1 MGTVERLLRQL
12 ATFFADHQRPWAL
25 VGGLAVSVRATPRFT
40 SDVDVAVAVPTDA
53 DAEALI
59 YALTVQSY
67 RVVLCLEHER
77 QARLSTVRLLPPGQ
91 DEDGIV
97 IDLLFASSGIE
108 PEIAA
113 AATSLEVLPGL
124 HVPVAT
130 LGHLLA
136 CKLLAMDDATR
147 PQDRVDIRSLLQ
159 HADDA
164 ELQRAE
170 EAIATITA
178 RGFHRDKDLQ
188 ARLRGVLAGRQR

>member
-1 MGTVERLLRQL
+1 MGTVKRLLRQL
-12 ATFFADHQRPWAL
+12 AKLFADHQRPWAL

-113 AATSLEVLPGL
+113 AATPLEVLPGL

-147 PQDRVDIRSLLQ
+147 PQDRVDILSLLQ

-188 ARLRGVLAGRQR
+188 ARLRGVLAGRPR

>member
-12 ATFFADHQRPWAL
+12 AKFFADHQRPWAL

-40 SDVDVAVAVPTDA
+40 SDVDLAVAVPSDA

-59 YALTVQSY
+59 YALTLQSY

-91 DEDGIV
+91 DEDGIIV
-97 IDLLFASSGIE
+97 DLLFASSGIE
-108 PEIAA
+108 PELAEAA
-113 AATSLEVLPGL
+113 PQLEVLPGL

-136 CKLLAMDDATR
+136 LKLLAMDDTTR
-147 PQDRVDIRSLLQ
+147 PQDRVDIVSLLQ
-159 HADDA
+159 HADAA
-164 ELQRAE
+164 ELRRAE
-170 EAIATITA
+170 EAITLITA

-188 ARLRGVLAGRQR
+188 ARLREALAAHPR